1 MKIIMELFVCAFE
14 AEEKILYHHFQVD
27 ITHRESDPDA
37 VLAQALAENGI
48 DLEQAACYVHST
60 SWRYDAGST
69 ILTYLAWVPAW
80 VITDVPNEVIIPRM
94 VEYSRT
100 TGIESACSRKPT
112 LQDVLIHGLRYFRF
126 LLFECKDP
134 RVSKAVHAANAIRF
148 FRSLPPE
155 LAGRI

>member
-1 MKIIMELFVCAFE
+1 MELFVCAYQ

-37 VLAQALAENGI
+37 ILAQALAENGI
-48 DLEQAACYVHST
+48 DHEHAACYVHST

-69 ILTYLAWVPAW
+69 ILTYLVWVPAW
-80 VITDVPNEVIIPRM
+80 IVADVQNEVIIPRM
-94 VEYSRT
+94 MAFNRR
-100 TGIESACSRKPT
+100 TGIQSVYLERMSP
-112 LQDVLIHGLRYFRF
+112 QDVLIHGLRYLRF
-126 LLFECKDP
+126 LLFECKDQKVL
-134 RVSKAVHAANAIRF
+134 RAIDAANATRL